1 MEKEHSPR
9 YLDTHRRGEL
19 APKVAAAIDA
29 LGCCRLCPRKCDV
42 NRLED
47 ETGYCNTGRQ
57 AVLASSDAH
66 FGEEA
71 PLVGR
76 GGSGTL
82 FFSHCNLG
90 CCFCQNEEISHK
102 GYGIE
107 VSAAD
112 LATTML
118 ALQDRGCHNINLV
131 TPTHVTAQILE
142 ALPQA
147 VDQGLRLPLVYNCS
161 GYERVETLKLLEG
174 VVDIYMPDFKF
185 WGTDIAGKACNA
197 PDYREVACRALQEMH
212 RQVGDLKLDDDA
224 VALSGLLVRHLVLPE
239 GLAGSERVLAFI
251 ADQISADTYVN
262 VMDQYRPCA
271 QAAKVP
277 ALGRPIRAPEFRE
290 ALAAAKAAGLRRL
303 DPPRRVFILDPK
315 L

>member
-1 MEKEHSPR
+1 MEKSQAPR
-9 YLDTHRRGEL
+9 YLNTHLRGEL

-29 LGCCRLCPRKCDV
+29 LGHCRLCPRKCDV
-42 NRLED
+42 NRLEN

-57 AVLASSDAH
+57 AILASSDAH

-76 GGSGTL
+76 CGSGTL
-82 FFSHCNLG
+82 FFSYCNLG

-102 GYGIE
+102 GYGSE
-107 VSAAD
+107 VTAAD
-112 LATTML
+112 LAATML

-142 ALPQA
+142 ALPLA
-147 VDQGLRLPLVYNCS
+147 VEQGLRLPLVYNCS

-185 WGTDIAGKACNA
+185 WEAGIAAKACNA
-197 PDYREVACRALQEMH
+197 PDYREVACKALLEMH
-212 RQVGDLKLDDDA
+212 RQVGDLELDAYGVA
-224 VALSGLLVRHLVLPE
+224 VSGLLVRHLVLPQ
-239 GLAGSERVLAFI
+239 GLAGSDRVLAFI
-251 ADQISADTYVN
+251 ADRISVDTYVN

-271 QAAKVP
+271 QAARVP
-277 ALGRPIRAPEFRE
+277 ALGRPIRSAEFRE

-303 DPPRRVFILDPK
+303 DKPRRVFVFG
-315 L
+315 

>member
-1 MEKEHSPR
+1 MKKIKGPR

-19 APKVAAAIDA
+19 VPRAALAIEA
-29 LGCCRLCPRKCDV
+29 LGHCRLCPRKCGV
-42 NRLED
+42 NRLEN
-47 ETGYCNTGRQ
+47 ETGFCNTGRQ

-107 VSAAD
+107 VTAAD
-112 LATTML
+112 LANTML

-142 ALPQA
+142 ALPLA

-185 WGTDIAGKACNA
+185 WEADIAGKACDA
-197 PDYREVACRALQEMH
+197 PDYRRAACKALLEMH
-212 RQVGDLKLDDDA
+212 RQVGDLKLDTHGVA
-224 VALSGLLVRHLVLPE
+224 VSGLLVRHLVLPA
-239 GLAGSERVLAFI
+239 GLAGSDRVLAFI

-277 ALGRPIRAPEFRE
+277 ALGRPIRTEEFRQ

-303 DPPRRVFILDPK
+303 DPPRRVFILNPK

>member
-1 MEKEHSPR
+1 MVKTQSPR
-9 YLDTHRRGEL
+9 YLDTHRCGEL
-19 APKVAAAIDA
+19 ASMAAAAIDA
-29 LGCCRLCPRKCDV
+29 LGHCRLCPRKCGV
-42 NRLED
+42 NRLEN

-76 GGSGTL
+76 SGSGTL

-107 VSAAD
+107 VTASELAA
-112 LATTML
+112 TML
-118 ALQDRGCHNINLV
+118 ALQERGCHNINLV

-142 ALPQA
+142 ALPLA
-147 VDQGLRLPLVYNCS
+147 VDQGLRVPLVYNCS
-161 GYERVETLKLLEG
+161 GYERVKTLKLLEG

-185 WGTDIAGKACNA
+185 WEAGIAGAACDA
-197 PDYREVACRALQEMH
+197 PDYREVACKALLEMH
-212 RQVGDLKLDDDA
+212 RQVGDLALDAHGIA
-224 VALSGLLVRHLVLPE
+224 VSGLLVRHLVLPE
-239 GLAGSERVLAFI
+239 GLAGSERVLDFI
-251 ADQISADTYVN
+251 ANKISVDTYVN

-277 ALGRPIRAPEFRE
+277 ALGRSLRTAEFRE
-290 ALAAAKAAGLRRL
+290 ALAAARAAGLRRL
-303 DPPRRVFILDPK
+303 DPPRRVFVFDP
-315 L
+315 

>member
-1 MEKEHSPR
+1 MEKTLSPR
-9 YLDTHRRGEL
+9 YLATHRRGKL
-19 APKVAAAIDA
+19 AHKAAAAIDA
-29 LGCCRLCPRKCDV
+29 LVRCRLCPRKCGV
-42 NRLED
+42 NRLEN

-76 GGSGTL
+76 RGSGTL

-107 VSAAD
+107 VTASD
-112 LATTML
+112 LAATML

-142 ALPQA
+142 ALPLA
-147 VDQGLRLPLVYNCS
+147 VEEGLRLPLVYNCS
-161 GYERVETLKLLEG
+161 GYERVETLKLLED

-185 WGTDIAGKACNA
+185 WEADIAGKACNA
-197 PDYREVACRALQEMH
+197 QDYREVACKALLEMH
-212 RQVGDLKLDDDA
+212 RQVGDLKLNAQGVA
-224 VALSGLLVRHLVLPE
+224 VSGLLVRHLVLPE
-239 GLAGSERVLAFI
+239 GLAGSDRVLAFI
-251 ADQISADTYVN
+251 ADQVSTDTYVN

-271 QAAKVP
+271 QACKVP
-277 ALGRPIRAPEFRE
+277 ALGRPIRTSEFRE
-290 ALAAAKAAGLRRL
+290 ALAAAKAVGLRRL
-303 DPPRRVFILDPK
+303 DPPRRVFVLG
-315 L
+315 